1 MLSWEEAMK
10 SAIEIVAFS
19 QGSQTKGILSL
30 IEVAREALDRNGYH
44 LAAAHLDM
52 AFLSVAD
59 LANYPDPAGRESS
72 TELH

>member
-1 MLSWEEAMK
+1 MK
-10 SAIEIVAFS
+10 SAIKIVAFA
-19 QGSQTKGILSL
+19 QGCQTKGILSL

-59 LANYPDPAGRESS
+59 LAEYPNPADRNNSK
-72 TELH
+72 ELH